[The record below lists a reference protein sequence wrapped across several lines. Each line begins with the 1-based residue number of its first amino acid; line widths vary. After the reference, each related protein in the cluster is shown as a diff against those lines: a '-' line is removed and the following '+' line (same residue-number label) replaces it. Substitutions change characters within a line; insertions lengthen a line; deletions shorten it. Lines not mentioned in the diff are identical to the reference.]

1 MAVFHAAQKYDVT
14 QTAASGGLRLFI
26 GRIAA
31 DLPKSG
37 GSALGFFSAVSL
49 MIAGLGIRL
58 LGDLNFE
65 VEESQTG
72 LPVEP

>member
-1 MAVFHAAQKYDVT
+1 LAVFHAAQKYDVT

-49 MIAGLGIRL
+49 MIAGLGI
-58 LGDLNFE
+58 
-65 VEESQTG
+65 
-72 LPVEP
+72 